1 MSAPQEFH
9 YRLPRRAGGWRPG
22 SHPGSSLGT
31 GQEFVSHMSLY
42 DRPDPRRLDLRASV
56 RNLGGDWL
64 VRVNRQRAGIPVH
77 VIADVSA
84 SMRFGSKKTKLEVAA
99 DFVEALGQ
107 SAFRVG
113 DALGMRAFDSDER
126 QDLFM
131 PALLNRG
138 MGSVMAS
145 RLRQCETAAGG
156 IEGLLA
162 AASHLAGRQ
171 GLIFL
176 VSDFHWPLD
185 RLGEALDLFVR
196 AWLVPMIIWDPAE
209 IEPPQRDAIA
219 ALRDAESG
227 VRRTLWMRPKLR
239 VQWRE
244 TVARRRAELDRL
256 FAARGIRPFYVS
268 GEFDGEAMSRYFFEA
283 VA

>member
-1 MSAPQEFH
+1 MSAPQEFY
-9 YRLPRRAGGWRPG
+9 YRVPRRVGGWRPG

-56 RNLGGDWL
+56 RSLGGDWL
-64 VRVNRQRAGIPVH
+64 VRANRQRAGVPVH

-84 SMRFGSKKTKLEVAA
+84 SMHFGSQRTKLEVVA

-138 MGSVMAS
+138 MGSVMAAM
-145 RLRQCETAAGG
+145 LRQCEAAAGG
-156 IEGLLA
+156 MEGLLA
-162 AASHLAGRQ
+162 TASPLAGRQ

-176 VSDFHWPLD
+176 ASDFHWPLD
-185 RLGEALDLFVR
+185 RLDEVLDLLVH

-209 IEPPQRDAIA
+209 TEPPQRDALA

-227 VRRTLWMRPKLR
+227 ARRTLWMRPKLR

-244 TVARRRAELDRL
+244 AVAQRRAELDRL

-268 GEFDGEAMSRYFFEA
+268 GAFNGEAMSRYFFEA
-283 VA
+283 AA